1 MFFLFFL
8 IVSISW
14 FNMFSLHCHSFIP
27 HGVGLHLYQLFTVN
41 PVLSLRISLE
51 GMVLRSNNPWSGTL
65 DGCCASAAL
74 NIIQPAQI
82 TILTFYINVV
92 MNICVGKKGGVIRI
106 VIFVVFFCQI
116 LQPKLWIASVWALEL
131 FEKNSVLS
139 AGKVDEELKKSLWS
153 VMTANNCMIHSIY
166 FMNFVS
172 RFDKFASFWACQLL
186 RWSYRLQKCKFLSRY
201 FVWRCKCSV

>member
-1 MFFLFFL
+1 MLFKPLTVKNVLLDMFFLFFL

-106 VIFVVFFCQI
+106 VIFVVFFLSNFTAKTLNCI
-116 LQPKLWIASVWALEL
+116 GMSTRAVW
-131 FEKNSVLS
+131 
-139 AGKVDEELKKSLWS
+139 KKQCAFSW
-153 VMTANNCMIHSIY
+153 
-166 FMNFVS
+166 
-172 RFDKFASFWACQLL
+172 
-186 RWSYRLQKCKFLSRY
+186 
-201 FVWRCKCSV
+201 